1 MALEK
6 LKIQAETAPGSFD
19 EQITALFNP
28 NAIVIEKGVGWIDV
42 AVAQRD
48 VPAAQHTHGHAAILS
63 LDLFFDTYEDAS
75 DVRRHTDRIARLMT
89 VEGHGN
95 MHRPP
100 VCRLQWGRSGVF
112 FQGVLVGLTQRFT
125 MFLEDG
131 APVRATL
138 GCVFKEWRDAQEEAR
153 RQNKQSVDVAKTWT
167 VRRGDTLAS
176 IAAREYHDPARWR
189 PIADANAL
197 ADPLAV
203 RPGQVLL
210 IPTLRVS

>member
-6 LKIQAETAPGSFD
+6 LKIQAETAPGEFD
-19 EQITALFNP
+19 DRMTALFNP
-28 NAIVIEKGVGWIDV
+28 SAVTIEKRVQWSDG

-48 VPAAQHTHGHAAILS
+48 VPAVQHTHGHAAVLTI
-63 LDLFFDTYEDAS
+63 DLFFDTYEEAG
-75 DVRRHTDRIARLMT
+75 DVRQHTDRIVRLTT

-100 VCRLQWGRSGVF
+100 VCRLLWGRSGVF

-138 GCVFKEWRDAQEEAR
+138 GCVFKEWRDAQDEAR

-167 VRRGDTLAS
+167 VRRGDSLAT
-176 IAAREYHDPARWR
+176 IATREYHDPARWR
-189 PIADANAL
+189 VIAEANAIV
-197 ADPLAV
+197 DPLDLA
-203 RPGQVLL
+203 PGRVLL
-210 IPTLRVS
+210 LPTL